1 MRFEIEI
8 SEEARSQLRAIP
20 RVARQNIGRRL
31 FQLQDNF
38 AGDVRKL
45 AARDSEYRLRVG
57 SYRVLF
63 KLRGNIIKVYSVR
76 DRKDA
81 YA

>member
-8 SEEARSQLRAIP
+8 SEEARSQLQALP
-20 RVARQNIGRRL
+20 KSARQNIGHRL
-31 FQLQDNF
+31 TRLQEGF
-38 AGDVRKL
+38 SGDVKKL
-45 AARDSEYRLRVG
+45 AARDAAYRLRVG

-63 KLRGNIIKVYSVR
+63 KLDGNVIRVYSVK